1 MLFNSEQNFVK
12 SFQSKFK
19 NVAQNQKTIYSFS
32 RETKNVSLIQITNRI
47 EFKTEAKTSWKEN
60 EIEQRNENT
69 TKFQGRGFFVCLIR
83 CGGVCS

>member
-19 NVAQNQKTIYSFS
+19 NVAQNQKTIYLFS

-47 EFKTEAKTSWKEN
+47 KFKTETKNELEGKRNRTKKRKYN
-60 EIEQRNENT
+60 EIS
-69 TKFQGRGFFVCLIR
+69 K
-83 CGGVCS
+83 